1 MTEEEIMKLERKAMD
16 ECPTYKC
23 PDCDYDLSAHDAYQ
37 VSLFLH
43 LSFSFLHYF
52 YYLYFFKI

>member
-37 VSLFLH
+37 GTCPH
-43 LSFSFLHYF
+43 CEN
-52 YYLYFFKI
+52 KK